1 VELTAVNKERQTPA
15 VRGGD
20 ELILVAE
27 DDKEVRGFMC
37 DVLKR
42 YGYRI
47 IEAVDGEE
55 AVSSFRDHGDIDL
68 VILDSVMP
76 KRNGREAYEEIRGID
91 PRARVLF
98 MSGYTRDIV
107 LDKGVEEG
115 KFDFIAKPLLIDKLL
130 TRVREILDR

>member
-1 VELTAVNKERQTPA
+1 
-15 VRGGD
+15 
-20 ELILVAE
+20 LILIAE
-27 DDKEVRGFMC
+27 DDGEVRRFMH
-37 DVLKR
+37 DALR
-42 YGYRI
+42 QYGYRI

-55 AVSSFRDHGDIDL
+55 AVSSFRDTGDIDL

-76 KRNGREAYEEIRGID
+76 KRNGREAYEEIRRID
-91 PRARVLF
+91 PFARVLF

-130 TRVREILDR
+130 AKIREILDR